1 MITYKCSGKQ
11 FKMTSNIN
19 QVAINFQYNL
29 ADIAQFST
37 KTIEDYSIVSRRH
50 LEKII
55 HSSERCLVNKIIHFF
70 IRLFISSGAH
80 LMCLRLFFNNSL

>member
-1 MITYKCSGKQ
+1 MITHICGGKQ
-11 FKMTSNIN
+11 FKMTFNIN

-37 KTIEDYSIVSRRH
+37 KTLEDYSIVSRKR

-55 HSSERCLVNKIIHFF
+55 HSSERGLVNKITHFYF
-70 IRLFISSGAH
+70 QLFINSGTQIPT
-80 LMCLRLFFNNSL
+80 